1 MENNENREKRQ
12 EEQGNAKFS
21 LQDIKEIGGLLIQ
34 ASKEWKALEIKAT
47 VDNRGEIMADLRVTF
62 DAEKDEV
69 MTIQEAADYLK
80 VAEQSIYNL
89 LKSGALKAFK
99 VGRAGRIM
107 KSELEGFIEE
117 QSNGK

>member
-1 MENNENREKRQ
+1 MKNENREKRQ

-80 VAEQSIYNL
+80 VAEHSIYNL

-99 VGRAGRIM
+99 VGRASRIM
-107 KSELEGFIEE
+107 KSELERFIEE
-117 QSNGK
+117 HSNGK